1 MPKWKLVI
9 EYEGTRYRGW
19 QEQKNARTV
28 QGELRKAAEGILG
41 SGVEISGS
49 GRTDAGVHALCQVA
63 HLAGARPM
71 SAAALRQGINDRLPA
86 DINIRRAEDAPARFH
101 ARHHA
106 RERFYLY
113 QISRRRTAF
122 GKHYV
127 WWVRDRLDV
136 GLMRAAARRYVGMG
150 DFVAYKEKEEKDAST
165 LVDITG
171 CAHLF
176 GGEAAGVQAVRG
188 ISLDLGRGETLGIVG
203 ESGSGKSTLARMLV
217 GLERPT
223 SGTMVID
230 TKPWAELAA
239 SGSRAFGR
247 TIQYVFQDPVASLN
261 PRKTI
266 GEILDVPL
274 RLLCNYDSARRR
286 ARKRELVDAVQMPAD
301 TLERYPHEF
310 SGGQA
315 QRIAIARA
323 LAAEARILV
332 LDEPVSALDVSVQA
346 QVLLLLQDLRDALGL
361 SYLFIS
367 HDLAVVESISDRV
380 AVMYLGEVVETGPA
394 AQLFAAPQHDYTRS
408 LIASAPRLTAS
419 DGPA

>member
-1 MPKWKLVI
+1 MS
-9 EYEGTRYRGW
+9 G
-19 QEQKNARTV
+19 NA
-28 QGELRKAAEGILG
+28 
-41 SGVEISGS
+41 VEIRDLVKTFGG
-49 GRTDAGVHALCQVA
+49 GRG
-63 HLAGARPM
+63 
-71 SAAALRQGINDRLPA
+71 
-86 DINIRRAEDAPARFH
+86 
-101 ARHHA
+101 
-106 RERFYLY
+106 
-113 QISRRRTAF
+113 
-122 GKHYV
+122 
-127 WWVRDRLDV
+127 
-136 GLMRAAARRYVGMG
+136 
-150 DFVAYKEKEEKDAST
+150 
-165 LVDITG
+165 
-171 CAHLF
+171 LF

-419 DGPA
+419 TSSRLRARRLALS